1 MLGHECWQMMTK
13 QRALSKGV
21 DLQRR
26 RAPIYDQE
34 DIAALRSVCQ
44 QSSAILDE
52 IAPFIAPG
60 VTTQALDDRI
70 DTMMRDA
77 GGVAATL
84 GYKGYPA
91 SSCISVNHVVNH
103 GIPSEAK
110 RLQDGDIVNIDVTL
124 LKDGWYGDNSRMY
137 LVGDRCTVKAKKLV
151 DITYQAMMAGIDQ
164 VRPGAELMEIG
175 LAIQT
180 IAHRAG
186 FSVVEEYCGHGVGRA
201 FHDAPM
207 IMHYAVPTDRMRMEP
222 GMVFT
227 VEPMI
232 NAGKKGVKQ
241 LSDGWTVVTRDRS
254 LSAQFEH
261 TVVVTEDGHDILTLS
276 PKGHTQPPYPL

>member
-1 MLGHECWQMMTK
+1 MKTK
-13 QRALSKGV
+13 QRPLSHGV

-26 RAPIYDQE
+26 RAPIYDAD
-34 DIAALRSVCQ
+34 DIEALRRVCQ
-44 QSSAILDE
+44 ESSTILDE
-52 IAPFIAPG
+52 ITRHIVPG
-60 VTTQALDDRI
+60 VTTQELDDRI
-70 DTMMRDA
+70 EAMMRDF

-103 GIPSEAK
+103 GIPSPGK

-137 LVGDRCTVKAKKLV
+137 LVGDKCSLRARKLV
-151 DITYQAMMAGIDQ
+151 DTTYDAMMAGIAQ

-180 IAHRAG
+180 VAHAVG

-207 IMHYAVPTDRMRMEP
+207 IMHYAGPTDRMKMQP

-261 TVVVTEDGHDILTLS
+261 TVVVTENGHDILTRS
-276 PKGHTQPPYPL
+276 PKGFTKPPYPV